1 MRRVAFL
8 LVVMPLALVLASG
21 VALAV
26 ARSGGPGNDTLRGTN
41 GTDALEGN
49 GGNDDLLGLGGTDAL
64 SGGKGRDAL
73 LGGNER
79 APQGGD
85 KALKGGPG
93 GDAVLG
99 GKGLDAL
106 SGGPGDD
113 LLFEGG
119 LFEVQDQA
127 QDALAGGDG
136 RDAIDAHNKPASK
149 DVIDCGRGFDRVS
162 VDSKDITKNCERKF
176 TSVGKFYH
184 SIQGE
189 GYFKPLN
196 SV

>member
-1 MRRVAFL
+1 ML
-8 LVVMPLALVLASG
+8 LLTVMAAVLVMASG

-26 ARSGGPGNDTLRGTN
+26 ARSGGPGNDTLRGTD

-85 KALKGGPG
+85 KALAGGPG

-99 GKGLDAL
+99 GRGLDAL

-113 LLFEGG
+113 YLFEGG
-119 LFEVQDQA
+119 LFDRRDQDL
-127 QDALAGGDG
+127 DAMAGGDG
-136 RDAIDAHNKPASK
+136 RDAIVARNVPAASR
-149 DVIDCGRGFDRVS
+149 DVIDCGRGFDRVV
-162 VDSKDITKNCERKF
+162 VDDKDVTDNCERKF
-176 TSVGKFYH
+176 TSFRKFFN
-184 SIQGE
+184 SIRGE
-189 GYFKPLN
+189 GYFGPLR
-196 SV
+196 SL